1 MGLGVGF
8 YAAKNLLI
16 GTLENSLTVLL
27 KLNTHLFHLTIPLL
41 EIYIREMKQMFCDS
55 RKLEAIWMSID
66 RWMDKQIVVNL
77 YNGIEN

>member
-27 KLNTHLFHLTIPLL
+27 KLNTHLFHSTIPLL
-41 EIYIREMKQMFCDS
+41 EIYALAS
-55 RKLEAIWMSID
+55 RFFTTKPPGKPFHLGYCI
-66 RWMDKQIVVNL
+66 Q
-77 YNGIEN
+77 